1 MTEARTKPRSDTYA
15 RIYAV
20 IRRIP
25 MGRAASYGQIARLAG
40 IPGAARQVGYAL
52 HALAD
57 GTTVPWHR
65 VVNTRGTISRRTV
78 PGSELTQRMLLE
90 AEGVYFDLNGRV
102 DLARYGWTPRRARG
116 KK

>member
-1 MTEARTKPRSDTYA
+1 MPRPDTYA

-25 MGRAASYGQIARLAG
+25 SGRAASYGQIARLAA

-52 HALAD
+52 HALRD

-65 VVNTRGTISRRTV
+65 VVNAKGMISRRSV
-78 PGSELTQRMLLE
+78 PGSELSQRMLLE

-102 DLARYGWTPRRARG
+102 DLTKYGWTPRGATGPRS

>member
-1 MTEARTKPRSDTYA
+1 MPRPDTYA

-25 MGRAASYGQIARLAG
+25 PGRATSYGQIARLAG

-52 HALAD
+52 HALRD

-65 VVNTRGTISRRTV
+65 VVNAKGMISRRSV
-78 PGSELTQRMLLE
+78 PGSELSQRMLLE
-90 AEGVYFDLNGRV
+90 AEGIYFDLNGRV
-102 DLARYGWTPRRARG
+102 DLTEYGWTPRGARG
-116 KK
+116 ARGPRSKK

>member
-1 MTEARTKPRSDTYA
+1 MDSTRSDTYA

-20 IRRIP
+20 IRRVP
-25 MGRAASYGQIARLAG
+25 SGRVASYGQIARLAG
-40 IPGAARQVGYAL
+40 VPRGARQVGYAL
-52 HALAD
+52 HALPN
-57 GTTVPWHR
+57 GTTVPWQR
-65 VVNTRGTISRRTV
+65 VVNARGTISRRTV

-102 DLARYGWTPRRARG
+102 DLAEYGWTPRKPRG

>member
-1 MTEARTKPRSDTYA
+1 MPPSDTYTK
-15 RIYAV
+15 IYTL

-25 MGRAASYGQIARLAG
+25 SGRVASYGQIARLAG
-40 IPGAARQVGYAL
+40 VPRGARQVGYAL
-52 HALAD
+52 HALPN

-65 VVNTRGTISRRTV
+65 VVNAKGTISRRTV

-102 DLARYGWTPRRARG
+102 DLARYGWTPRRARR

>member
-1 MTEARTKPRSDTYA
+1 MWTHSRSDTYA

-25 MGRAASYGQIARLAG
+25 SGRAASYGQIARLAG

-52 HALAD
+52 HALPD
-57 GTTVPWHR
+57 STTVPWHR
-65 VVNTRGTISRRTV
+65 VVNAKGTISRRTV

-102 DLARYGWTPRRARG
+102 DLATYGWTPRAPRS

>member
-1 MTEARTKPRSDTYA
+1 MPPSDTYTK
-15 RIYAV
+15 IYAL

-25 MGRAASYGQIARLAG
+25 SGRVASYGQIARLAG
-40 IPGAARQVGYAL
+40 VPRGARQVGYAL
-52 HALAD
+52 HALRD

-65 VVNTRGTISRRTV
+65 VVNAGGTISRRTV

-90 AEGVYFDLNGRV
+90 AEGVYFDLNNRV
-102 DLARYGWTPRRARG
+102 DLARYGWKPRRVRS